1 MALYRRHFGFDE
13 KNHLSMNRRTTELR
27 QQVYLQLRNA
37 IDAGTFAP
45 GARLPASREHA
56 RVLGVSRNTV
66 LWALERLAA
75 EGYLVARV
83 GDGTYVSEHT
93 AGVPRAPRGGVAAHQ
108 LLSQRGRL
116 IAETGLRWN
125 PLAIAPLPFRIGQP
139 ALAEFPFALWQR
151 LERQTTPAQRIACAG
166 YQDPAGHPPLR
177 AAIAQWLL
185 VSRGIRCD
193 AAQVVITAGS
203 QQALDLISRLLLDP
217 GDEVL
222 VEDPGYPGIRANLVA
237 HGVLARPVPV
247 DDEGLCIAHGAARWP
262 HARLAVVTPTHQF
275 PLGVRMSLARR
286 TALLDWARAQRAWI
300 VEDDYDG
307 EFQYGPQR
315 IPALCSM
322 AHDARVLYVGTFS
335 KSLGAGLRQG
345 FVVLPDALVDAFA
358 RARAL
363 SDRHSPGATQDVLAR
378 FIEGGHLLRHLRR
391 MRELYRVRQASM
403 IHDLARASGGALT
416 LAPSLQGMH
425 IAHEVGARIDD
436 TVLSARASA
445 AGVQLAP
452 ISHYCIEAKRRGWLF
467 GYAGYDEAALR
478 RAARALFSGTAGST
492 AAQAGSDCAPARLRT
507 S

>member
-1 MALYRRHFGFDE
+1 MTQ
-13 KNHLSMNRRTTELR
+13 RTTELR
-27 QQVYLQLRNA
+27 QQVYLQLRGA

-56 RVLGVSRNTV
+56 RVFGVSRNTV
-66 LWALERLAA
+66 LWALERLRA
-75 EGYLVARV
+75 EGYVVARV
-83 GDGTYVSEHT
+83 GDGSYVSERT
-93 AGVPRAPRGGVAAHQ
+93 PAAPRAARAGITAHQ

-125 PLAIAPLPFRIGQP
+125 PTSIPPLPFRIGQP
-139 ALAEFPFALWQR
+139 ALDQFPFALWQR
-151 LERQTTPAQRIACAG
+151 LERQTTNATRLACAG
-166 YQDPAGHPPLR
+166 YHDPAGHPPLR

-193 AAQVVITAGS
+193 AAQIVITAGS

-222 VEDPGYPGIRANLVA
+222 VEDPGYPGIRANLLA

-262 HARLAVVTPTHQF
+262 QARLAVVTPTHQF

-286 TALLDWARAQRAWI
+286 SALLDWARAQRAWI

-378 FIEGGHLLRHLRR
+378 FIADGHLLRHLRR

-403 IHDLARASGGALT
+403 IHALARASHGALT

-425 IAHEVGARIDD
+425 LAHEVGARVDD
-436 TVLSARASA
+436 LRLSDRAGE

-452 ISHYCIEAKRRGWLF
+452 ISRYCIEATRRGWLF
-467 GYAGYDEAALR
+467 GYAGYDEAALG
-478 RAARALFSGTAGST
+478 RAARVLAT
-492 AAQAGSDCAPARLRT
+492 RL
-507 S
+507 

>member
-1 MALYRRHFGFDE
+1 MTQ
-13 KNHLSMNRRTTELR
+13 RTTELR
-27 QQVYLQLRNA
+27 QQVYLQLRGA

-66 LWALERLAA
+66 LWALERLRA
-75 EGYLVARV
+75 EGYVVARV
-83 GDGTYVSEHT
+83 GDGSYVAERT
-93 AGVPRAPRGGVAAHQ
+93 PAAPRAARGGFTAHQ

-125 PLAIAPLPFRIGQP
+125 PSATQPLPFRIGQP
-139 ALAEFPFALWQR
+139 ALDQFPFALWQR
-151 LERQTTPAQRIACAG
+151 LERQTTNATRIACAG
-166 YQDPAGHPPLR
+166 YHDPAGHPPLR

-222 VEDPGYPGIRANLVA
+222 VEDPGYPGIRANLLA

-262 HARLAVVTPTHQF
+262 RARLAVVTPTHQF

-286 TALLDWARAQRAWI
+286 SALLAWAQAQRAWV

-378 FIEGGHLLRHLRR
+378 FIADGHLLRHLRR
-391 MRELYRVRQASM
+391 MRELYRARQAAL
-403 IHDLARASGGALT
+403 IHTLARASHGALT

-425 IAHEVGARIDD
+425 LAHEVGARVDD
-436 TVLSARASA
+436 LRLSDRAGE

-452 ISHYCIEAKRRGWLF
+452 LSRYCIEATRRGWLF
-467 GYAGYDEAALR
+467 GYAGYDEAALG
-478 RAARALFSGTAGST
+478 RAARVLAT
-492 AAQAGSDCAPARLRT
+492 RL
-507 S
+507 

>member
-1 MALYRRHFGFDE
+1 MTQ
-13 KNHLSMNRRTTELR
+13 RTTELR
-27 QQVYLQLRNA
+27 QQVYLQLRGA

-66 LWALERLAA
+66 LWALERLRA
-75 EGYLVARV
+75 EGYVVARV
-83 GDGTYVSEHT
+83 GDGSYVSERT
-93 AGVPRAPRGGVAAHQ
+93 PAAPRAARGGVTSHQ

-125 PLAIAPLPFRIGQP
+125 PSATKPLPFRIGQP
-139 ALAEFPFALWQR
+139 ALDQFPFALWQR
-151 LERQTTPAQRIACAG
+151 LERQTTNATRIACAG
-166 YQDPAGHPPLR
+166 YHDPAGHPPLR

-222 VEDPGYPGIRANLVA
+222 VEDPGYPGIRANLLA

-262 HARLAVVTPTHQF
+262 QARLAVVTPTHQF

-286 TALLDWARAQRAWI
+286 SALLDWARTQRAWI

-307 EFQYGPQR
+307 EFQYGTQR

-378 FIEGGHLLRHLRR
+378 FIADGHLLRHLRR
-391 MRELYRVRQASM
+391 MRELYRARQASL
-403 IHDLARASGGALT
+403 IHALARASHGALT

-425 IAHEVGARIDD
+425 LAHEVGARVDD
-436 TVLSARASA
+436 LRLSDRAGE

-452 ISHYCIEAKRRGWLF
+452 ISRYCIEATRRGWLF
-467 GYAGYDEAALR
+467 GYAGYDEAALG
-478 RAARALFSGTAGST
+478 RAARVLAT
-492 AAQAGSDCAPARLRT
+492 RL
-507 S
+507 

>member
-1 MALYRRHFGFDE
+1 M
-13 KNHLSMNRRTTELR
+13 SQRTTELR
-27 QQVYLQLRNA
+27 QQVYLQLRDA

-83 GDGTYVSEHT
+83 GDGTYVSERK
-93 AGVPRAPRGGVAAHQ
+93 AGAPRSSRGGVAAHQ

-125 PLAIAPLPFRIGQP
+125 PLAVAPLPFRIGQP
-139 ALAEFPFALWQR
+139 ALDEFPFALWQR
-151 LERQTTPAQRIACAG
+151 LERQTTSAQRIACAG
-166 YQDPAGHPPLR
+166 YHDPAGHPPLR

-203 QQALDLISRLLLDP
+203 QQALDLIARLLLDV

-222 VEDPGYPGIRANLVA
+222 VEDPGYPGIRANLIA
-237 HGVLARPVPV
+237 HGVQVRPVPL
-247 DDEGLCIAHGAARWP
+247 DDEGLCIAQAAARWP
-262 HARLAVVTPTHQF
+262 GAKLAVVTPTHQF

-345 FVVLPDALVDAFA
+345 FVVLPETLVDAFA

-363 SDRHSPGATQDVLAR
+363 SDRHSPGAAQDVLAR
-378 FIEGGHLLRHLRR
+378 FIGDGHLLRHLRR

-403 IHDLARASGGALT
+403 IHALQRASDGALS
-416 LAPSLQGMH
+416 LVPSLQGMH
-425 IAHEVGARIDD
+425 LAHEVSGRIDD
-436 TVLSARASA
+436 TALSARAEQ

-452 ISHYCIEAKRRGWLF
+452 ISRYCIESKRRGWLF
-467 GYAGYDEAALR
+467 GYAGYDEAALG
-478 RAARALFSGTAGST
+478 RAARAL
-492 AAQAGSDCAPARLRT
+492 ARQLG
-507 S
+507 

>member
-1 MALYRRHFGFDE
+1 MTQ
-13 KNHLSMNRRTTELR
+13 RTTELR
-27 QQVYLQLRNA
+27 QQVYLQLRGA

-56 RVLGVSRNTV
+56 RLLGVSRNTV
-66 LWALERLAA
+66 LWALERLRA
-75 EGYLVARV
+75 EGYVVARV
-83 GDGTYVSEHT
+83 GDGSYVSERT
-93 AGVPRAPRGGVAAHQ
+93 PAAPRAARGGVTSHQ

-125 PLAIAPLPFRIGQP
+125 PSATPPLPFRIGQP
-139 ALAEFPFALWQR
+139 ALDQFPFALWQR
-151 LERQTTPAQRIACAG
+151 LERQTTNAQRLACAG
-166 YQDPAGHPPLR
+166 YHDPAGHPPLR

-222 VEDPGYPGIRANLVA
+222 VEDPGYPGIRANLLA

-262 HARLAVVTPTHQF
+262 QARLAVVTPTHQF

-286 TALLDWARAQRAWI
+286 SALLAWAQAQRAWI

-378 FIEGGHLLRHLRR
+378 FIADGHLLRHLRR
-391 MRELYRVRQASM
+391 MRELYRARQASM
-403 IHDLARASGGALT
+403 IHALARASHGALT

-425 IAHEVGARIDD
+425 LAHEVGARVDD
-436 TVLSARASA
+436 LRLSDRAGE

-452 ISHYCIEAKRRGWLF
+452 ISRYCIEAARRGWLF
-467 GYAGYDEAALR
+467 GYAGYDEAALG
-478 RAARALFSGTAGST
+478 RAARVLAT
-492 AAQAGSDCAPARLRT
+492 RL
-507 S
+507 

>member
-1 MALYRRHFGFDE
+1 MIQGTIER
-13 KNHLSMNRRTTELR
+13 R
-27 QQVYLQLRNA
+27 QQVYLQLRGA

-66 LWALERLAA
+66 LWALARLQA
-75 EGYLVARV
+75 EGYLCARV
-83 GDGTYVSEHT
+83 GDGTYVSERPRT
-93 AGVPRAPRGGVAAHQ
+93 APRGARGGVAAQQ
-108 LLSQRGRL
+108 LLSRRGRL
-116 IAETGLRWN
+116 IDETGLHWN
-125 PLAIAPLPFRIGQP
+125 PPAQPPLPFRIGQP
-139 ALAEFPFALWQR
+139 ALDQFPFALWQR
-151 LERQTTPAQRIACAG
+151 LERQTTAAQRIACAG
-166 YQDPAGHPPLR
+166 YHDPAGHPPLR

-203 QQALDLISRLLLDP
+203 QQALDLIARLLLDP

-222 VEDPGYPGIRANLVA
+222 VEDPGYHGIRANLIA
-237 HGVLARPVPV
+237 HGALARPVPV

-262 HARLAVVTPTHQF
+262 EARLAVVTPTHQF
-275 PLGVRMSLARR
+275 PLGVRMSLAHRS
-286 TALLDWARAQRAWI
+286 ALLDWARAQRAWI

-307 EFQYGPQR
+307 EFQYGAQR

-345 FVVLPDALVDAFA
+345 FVVLPDALVEPFA

-378 FIEGGHLLRHLRR
+378 FIGDGHLLRHLRR
-391 MRELYRVRQASM
+391 MRELYRARQASM

-425 IAHEVGARIDD
+425 LAHEIGARVDD
-436 TVLSARASA
+436 RVLSARAA
-445 AGVQLAP
+445 EAGVQLAP
-452 ISHYCIEAKRRGWLF
+452 ISRYCIEAKRRGWLF
-467 GYAGYDEAALR
+467 GYAGYDEAALG
-478 RAARALFSGTAGST
+478 RAARVL
-492 AAQAGSDCAPARLRT
+492 ARRL
-507 S
+507 

>member
-1 MALYRRHFGFDE
+1 
-13 KNHLSMNRRTTELR
+13 MNQRATELR
-27 QQVYLQLRNA
+27 QQVYLQLRDA

-45 GARLPASREHA
+45 GARLPASREQA

-66 LWALERLAA
+66 LWALERLQA
-75 EGYLVARV
+75 EGYLVGRV
-83 GDGTYVSEHT
+83 GDGTYVAERSGT
-93 AGVPRAPRGGVAAHQ
+93 APRAARRGVDAHQ

-116 IAETGLRWN
+116 INETGLRWD
-125 PLAIAPLPFRIGQP
+125 PLALPPLPFRIGQP

-151 LERQTTPAQRIACAG
+151 LERQTTGAQRIACAG
-166 YQDPAGHPPLR
+166 YHDPAGHPPLR

-185 VSRGIRCD
+185 VSRGIRCE
-193 AAQVVITAGS
+193 AAHVVITAGS
-203 QQALDLISRLLLDP
+203 QQALDLISRLLLDA

-222 VEDPGYPGIRANLVA
+222 VEDPGYPGIRANLIA

-262 HARLAVVTPTHQF
+262 QARLAVVTPTHQF

-315 IPALCSM
+315 VPALCSM
-322 AHDARVLYVGTFS
+322 AHNARVLYVGTFS

-345 FVVLPDALVDAFA
+345 FVVLPDALVEAFA
-358 RARAL
+358 RARSL

-391 MRELYRVRQASM
+391 MRELYRTRQASM
-403 IHDLARASGGALT
+403 IHDLTRASGGELT
-416 LAPSLQGMH
+416 LAPSPQGMH
-425 IAHEVGARIDD
+425 LAHEIGGRIDD
-436 TVLSARASA
+436 TGLSARAA
-445 AGVQLAP
+445 GAGVQLAP
-452 ISHYCIEAKRRGWLF
+452 ISNYCIEAKRRGWLF
-467 GYAGYDEAALR
+467 GYAGYDETALG
-478 RAARALFSGTAGST
+478 RAARAL
-492 AAQAGSDCAPARLRT
+492 ARQL
-507 S
+507 

>member
-1 MALYRRHFGFDE
+1 MA
-13 KNHLSMNRRTTELR
+13 MQRTTASTTARPAAPATRSTRATAAPPEKR
-27 QQVYLQLRNA
+27 QQLYLGLREA
-37 IDAGTFAP
+37 IANGTFAP
-45 GARLPASREHA
+45 GSRMPPSRDHA
-56 RVLGVSRNTV
+56 RALGVSRNTV
-66 LWALERLAA
+66 LWALERLQA
-75 EGYLVARV
+75 EGYVVARV
-83 GDGTYVSEHT
+83 GDGTYVSER
-93 AGVPRAPRGGVAAHQ
+93 AGAVPRAARAGLAAQQ

-125 PLAIAPLPFRIGQP
+125 PSLTPPLPFRIGQP

-151 LERQTTPAQRIACAG
+151 LERQTTSAQRIACAG
-166 YQDPAGHPPLR
+166 YLDPAGHAPLR
-177 AAIAQWLL
+177 SAIAQWLL
-185 VSRGIRCD
+185 VSRGIRC
-193 AAQVVITAGS
+193 AAEQVVITAGS
-203 QQALDLISRLLLDP
+203 QQALDLIARLLLDV
-217 GDEVL
+217 GDEVI

-262 HARLAVVTPTHQF
+262 NAKLAVVTPTHQF

-378 FIEGGHLLRHLRR
+378 FIADGHLLRHLRR
-391 MRELYRVRQASM
+391 MRELYRARQAATV
-403 IHDLARASGGALT
+403 HHVARASGGALT
-416 LAPSLQGMH
+416 LSPSLQGMH
-425 IAHEVGARIDD
+425 LALEVTNERHDD
-436 TVLSARASA
+436 TALADCAAA

-452 ISHYCIEAKRRGWLF
+452 LSRYCIEAKRRGWLF
-467 GYAGYDEAALR
+467 GYAGYDEAALA
-478 RAARALFSGTAGST
+478 RAARALGRVV
-492 AAQAGSDCAPARLRT
+492 AR
-507 S
+507 

>member
-1 MALYRRHFGFDE
+1 MATQ
-13 KNHLSMNRRTTELR
+13 RTTTAVPEKR
-27 QQVYLQLRNA
+27 QQLYLSLREA
-37 IDAGTFAP
+37 ITGGTFAP
-45 GARLPASREHA
+45 GSRLPPSRDHA
-56 RVLGVSRNTV
+56 RALGVSRNTV
-66 LWALERLAA
+66 LWALERLQA
-75 EGYLVARV
+75 EGYVVARV
-83 GDGTYVSEHT
+83 GDGTYVSERAT
-93 AGVPRAPRGGVAAHQ
+93 AAPRAARAVVSAQQ

-125 PLAIAPLPFRIGQP
+125 PVLTPPLPFRIGQP

-151 LERQTTPAQRIACAG
+151 LERQTTSAQRVACAG
-166 YQDPAGHPPLR
+166 YLDPAGHAPLR
-177 AAIAQWLL
+177 SAIAQWLL

-203 QQALDLISRLLLDP
+203 QQALDLIARLLLDV
-217 GDEVL
+217 GDEVI
-222 VEDPGYPGIRANLVA
+222 VEDPGYPGIRANLIA

-247 DDEGLCIAHGAARWP
+247 DDEGLCIAQGAARWP
-262 HARLAVVTPTHQF
+262 KAKLAVVTPTHQF

-286 TALLDWARAQRAWI
+286 SELLDWARTHRAWI

-315 IPALCSM
+315 VPALCSM

-345 FVVLPDALVDAFA
+345 FVVLPEALVDAFA

-378 FIEGGHLLRHLRR
+378 FIADGHLLRHLRR
-391 MRELYRVRQASM
+391 MRELYRARQAATV
-403 IHDLARASGGALT
+403 HHVTRASDGVLS

-425 IAHEVGARIDD
+425 LALEVNERGND
-436 TVLSARASA
+436 TTLAERAAA

-452 ISHYCIEAKRRGWLF
+452 LSRYCVTARRRGWLF
-467 GYAGYDEAALR
+467 GYAGYDEAALV
-478 RAARALFSGTAGST
+478 RAARALGRV
-492 AAQAGSDCAPARLRT
+492 AAR
-507 S
+507 

>member
-1 MALYRRHFGFDE
+1 MTQ
-13 KNHLSMNRRTTELR
+13 RTTELR
-27 QQVYLQLRNA
+27 QQVYLQLRGA

-56 RVLGVSRNTV
+56 RLLGVSRNTV
-66 LWALERLAA
+66 LWALERLRA
-75 EGYLVARV
+75 EGYVVARV
-83 GDGTYVSEHT
+83 GDGSYVSERT
-93 AGVPRAPRGGVAAHQ
+93 PAAPRAARAGVTSHQ

-125 PLAIAPLPFRIGQP
+125 PSTTAPLPFRIGQP
-139 ALAEFPFALWQR
+139 ALDQFPFALWQR
-151 LERQTTPAQRIACAG
+151 LERQTTNTMRIACAG
-166 YQDPAGHPPLR
+166 YHDPAGHPPLR

-222 VEDPGYPGIRANLVA
+222 VEDPGYPGIRANLLA

-262 HARLAVVTPTHQF
+262 QARLAVVTPTHQF

-286 TALLDWARAQRAWI
+286 SALLAWAQAQRAWI

-378 FIEGGHLLRHLRR
+378 FIADGHLLRHLRR
-391 MRELYRVRQASM
+391 MRELYRARQASL
-403 IHDLARASGGALT
+403 IHALARASHGALT
-416 LAPSLQGMH
+416 LVPSLQGMH
-425 IAHEVGARIDD
+425 LAHEVGARVDD
-436 TVLSARASA
+436 LRLSDRAGE

-452 ISHYCIEAKRRGWLF
+452 ISRYCIEATRRGWLF
-467 GYAGYDEAALR
+467 GYAGYDEAALG
-478 RAARALFSGTAGST
+478 RAARVLAT
-492 AAQAGSDCAPARLRT
+492 RL
-507 S
+507 

>member
-1 MALYRRHFGFDE
+1 MATQRATAASPE
-13 KNHLSMNRRTTELR
+13 KR
-27 QQVYLQLRNA
+27 QQVYLRLRAA

-56 RVLGVSRNTV
+56 RALGVARNTV
-66 LWALERLAA
+66 LWALARLQA

-83 GDGTYVSEHT
+83 GDGTYVS
-93 AGVPRAPRGGVAAHQ
+93 ARRAAAPRAASRGVAAQQ

-125 PLAIAPLPFRIGQP
+125 PLATTPLPFRIGQP
-139 ALAEFPFALWQR
+139 ALDQFPFALWQR
-151 LERQTTPAQRIACAG
+151 LDRQTTTAQRVACAG
-166 YQDPAGHPPLR
+166 YLDPAGHAPLR

-185 VSRGIRCD
+185 VSRGIRCEP
-193 AAQVVITAGS
+193 AQVVITAGS
-203 QQALDLISRLLLDP
+203 QQALDLVARLLLDV

-222 VEDPGYPGIRANLVA
+222 VEDPGYPGIRANLLA

-262 HARLAVVTPTHQF
+262 HAKLAVVTPTHQF

-286 TALLDWARAQRAWI
+286 TALLEWARVQRAWV

-322 AHDARVLYVGTFS
+322 AHDARVLHVGTFS

-345 FVVLPDALVDAFA
+345 FVVLPEALVDAFA

-378 FIEGGHLLRHLRR
+378 FIADGHLLRHLRR
-391 MRELYRVRQASM
+391 MRELYRARQAAL
-403 IHDLARASGGALT
+403 IHQLERASGGALT

-425 IAHEVGARIDD
+425 LAHLVDERIRD
-436 TVLSARASA
+436 TALSERAAA

-467 GYAGYDEAALR
+467 GYAGYDEAALG
-478 RAARALFSGTAGST
+478 RAARALARQLD
-492 AAQAGSDCAPARLRT
+492 AA
-507 S
+507 

>member
-1 MALYRRHFGFDE
+1 MTAGAIER
-13 KNHLSMNRRTTELR
+13 R
-27 QQVYLQLRNA
+27 QQVYLQLRSA

-56 RVLGVSRNTV
+56 RALGVARNTV
-66 LWALERLAA
+66 LWALARLQA
-75 EGYLVARV
+75 EGYLVGRV
-83 GDGTYVSEHT
+83 GDGTYVAER
-93 AGVPRAPRGGVAAHQ
+93 ARAVARAPRGALAAHQ

-116 IAETGLRWN
+116 IAETGLRCN
-125 PLAIAPLPFRIGQP
+125 PLATPPLPFRIGQP

-151 LERQTTPAQRIACAG
+151 LERQTTNATRIACAG
-166 YQDPAGHPPLR
+166 YHDPAGHPPLR

-222 VEDPGYPGIRANLVA
+222 VEDPGYPGIRANLLS
-237 HGVLARPVPV
+237 HGVHARPVPI

-286 TALLDWARAQRAWI
+286 GALLDWARAQRAWI

-307 EFQYGPQR
+307 EFQYGAQR
-315 IPALCSM
+315 VPALCSM
-322 AHDARVLYVGTFS
+322 AHDARVLHVGTFS

-363 SDRHSPGATQDVLAR
+363 SDRQSPGATQDVLAR
-378 FIEGGHLLRHLRR
+378 FIGDGHLLRHLRR
-391 MRELYRVRQASM
+391 MRELYRSRQAAL
-403 IHDLARASGGALT
+403 IHELARASSGALA

-425 IAHEVGARIDD
+425 LAHEVGGRIDD
-436 TVLSARASA
+436 TALSARAA
-445 AGVQLAP
+445 QVGVQLAAL
-452 ISHYCIEAKRRGWLF
+452 SGYCVEARRRGWLF
-467 GYAGYDEAALR
+467 GYAGYDEAALG
-478 RAARALFSGTAGST
+478 RAARALGR
-492 AAQAGSDCAPARLRT
+492 QL
-507 S
+507 